1 MLSDIVS
8 KLSSNVVRVDVRI
21 KNQWGNG
28 SGVLIDDK
36 GTILTCDHVVRP
48 QGLTVQDIMVVREN
62 ELPVQAELIKH
73 DPYYDAALIRI
84 SDFKGYSDDLEYAP
98 YEEVKLGQDCFALV
112 FLYVCLT

>member
-21 KNQWGNG
+21 KDQWGNG

-48 QGLTVQDIMVVREN
+48 QGLTGQDILVVREN